1 MIVVSTLHPP
11 CQANCLVRTKYF
23 SKPDLLKLRM
33 GEALAIL
40 LSFGAQPPFYPRDQ
54 ISFYSNHP
62 AYIALNNC
70 VEYVLPLKIAF
81 FPMRQS
87 PPAHIFGFSTTSIQT
102 GKVSFVFYTSVFV
115 SYVTLKE
122 HSLRPMMISFIT
134 LPKETS
140 WSTLELLTLY
150 PASLVSGHHLPSH
163 SSK

>member
-1 MIVVSTLHPP
+1 MV
-11 CQANCLVRTKYF
+11 
-23 SKPDLLKLRM
+23 
-33 GEALAIL
+33 EALAIL
-40 LSFGAQPPFYPRDQ
+40 LSFGAQPLFYPRDQ
-54 ISFYSNHP
+54 ISFYSDHP
-62 AYIALNNC
+62 DWTYIALNNY
-70 VEYVLPLKIAF
+70 VEHVLPLKIAF

-102 GKVSFVFYTSVFV
+102 GKVSFVFYTSIFV
-115 SYVTLKE
+115 SYVTLRE

-140 WSTLELLTLY
+140 WSTLELLALY